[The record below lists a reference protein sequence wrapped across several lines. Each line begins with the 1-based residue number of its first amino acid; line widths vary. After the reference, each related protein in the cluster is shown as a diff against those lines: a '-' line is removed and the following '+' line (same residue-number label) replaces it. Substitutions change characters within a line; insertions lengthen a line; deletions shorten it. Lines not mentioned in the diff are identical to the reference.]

1 MRDLADRD
9 DRINAVVLLTDG
21 EDTDSTRDARRG
33 RRASSRARATPRP
46 RCACSRSPT
55 PPARGEARKALEQIA
70 EASGGK
76 AYPGDPENIEAVYR
90 SISSFF

>member
-21 EDTDSTRDARRG
+21 EDTDSAQRSTTVVA
-33 RRASSRARATPRP
+33 ASSRPRATPRT

-55 PPARGEARKALEQIA
+55 PPARARRAKALEQIA
-70 EASGGK
+70 AASGGK
-76 AYPGDPENIEAVYR
+76 AYEGDPENIESVYR

>member
-21 EDTDSTRDARRG
+21 EDTDSTRGVDEVVRELERPGRLRR
-33 RRASSRARATPRP
+33 R

-55 PPARGEARKALEQIA
+55 RPARQARKDALEKIA
-70 EASGGK
+70 EASGGNS
-76 AYPGDPENIEAVYR
+76 YPGDPENIEAVYR

>member
-21 EDTDSTRDARRG
+21 ADTDSTRSLESVVQRARG
-33 RRASSRARATPRP
+33 RRATPRP

-55 PPARGEARKALEQIA
+55 RPRREAQKALEQIA

-76 AYPGDPENIEAVYR
+76 SYPGDPENIETVYR